1 MKLVKFVLKMFV
13 LSYNRNGYIHNLYS
27 HPGKTE
33 NEDLIV
39 SKILPHTSSWCG
51 A

>member
-13 LSYNRNGYIHNLYS
+13 LSYSRNGYIHNFYP

-33 NEDLIV
+33 NEDPVVL
-39 SKILPHTSSWCG
+39 KILPHMSSWCG